1 MFALSNRGAGGE
13 APCKKKRCHPEGTS
27 ADVWCPKD
35 LVLTELF
42 LGQRGAITRKS
53 AVNCRKSLIKHYV
66 CTFYSQHKQNH
77 CVILKLQSDFPFS
90 YTFSFFGAVQTTS
103 PAPRRAK
110 NNLRVTRSFGGKA
123 ACGRRLRMTSFL
135 LKGAAPPSPLLC
147 ECEHRLSDC
156 IIMQLISVYK
166 LFVKIFHTSCI
177 ID

>member
-1 MFALSNRGAGGE
+1 MIYSRKLCSHSQAGVKGAQ
-13 APCKKKRCHPEGTS
+13 PPSRKN
-27 ADVWCPKD
+27 DVILRARPQTAWHPKD

-53 AVNCRKSLIKHYV
+53 AVNCRKSLIKHFV

-77 CVILKLQSDFPFS
+77 CVILKLHSDFPFS

-123 ACGRRLRMTSFL
+123 ACGRRLRMT
-135 LKGAAPPSPLLC
+135 
-147 ECEHRLSDC
+147 
-156 IIMQLISVYK
+156 
-166 LFVKIFHTSCI
+166 T
-177 ID
+177 